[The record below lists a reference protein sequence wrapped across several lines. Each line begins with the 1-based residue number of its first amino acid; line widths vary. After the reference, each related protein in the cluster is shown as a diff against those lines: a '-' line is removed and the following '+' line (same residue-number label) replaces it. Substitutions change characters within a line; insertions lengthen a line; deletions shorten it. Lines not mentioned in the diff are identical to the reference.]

1 MKFKRIALIL
11 AIVLCII
18 PFASCSARDA
28 STTII
33 NNVSQRK
40 INKNPHVAE
49 WIERSSGTGFDGISN
64 FILEYS
70 NKNTEIKETMGDTRY
85 TYKLVIL
92 RENVEKQ
99 AKIRVEYVEE
109 DAKVTV
115 KIIFT
120 DTNKDAKDGRTV
132 SYVEVKI
139 PFNKMVYYDII
150 CEGESRELLERT
162 DKNINM

>member
-1 MKFKRIALIL
+1 MKIKRIALVLALIL
-11 AIVLCII
+11 SIVPL
-18 PFASCSARDA
+18 ASCSARDA

-70 NKNTEIKETMGDTRY
+70 NKNTDVKETMGDTRY

-99 AKIRVEYVEE
+99 AKIHVEYVEE
-109 DAKVTV
+109 DTKVTV
-115 KIIFT
+115 KIVFT
-120 DTNKDAKDGRTV
+120 DTSKDAKDGRTV

-139 PFNKMVYYDII
+139 PFSKMVYYDIV

>member
-1 MKFKRIALIL
+1 MKIKGIAFIL
-11 AIVLCII
+11 ALVLCIV
-18 PFASCSARDA
+18 PFTACGRDA

-40 INKNPHVAE
+40 INKNAHVAE
-49 WIERSSGTGFDGISN
+49 WIERSKGSGYDGISN
-64 FILEYS
+64 YILEYS
-70 NKNTEIKETMGDTRY
+70 NKNTDAKDTMGDPRY

-99 AKIRVEYVEE
+99 AKIHLEYVEE

-115 KIIFT
+115 KIVFT
-120 DTNKDAKDGRTV
+120 DTDKPAKDGMTV

-139 PFNKMVYYDII
+139 PFSKMVYYDIV

-162 DKNINM
+162 NININM